1 MKQIDNVF
9 QVDNRDIIA
18 VRDSETGQIICR
30 GHWHEDHMLQCFNMD
45 GDLLD
50 GFTAYI
56 EEAEA

>member
-9 QVDNRDIIA
+9 QTDDRDIIIA
-18 VRDSETGQIICR
+18 RNSETGRSFR
-30 GHWHEDHMLQCFNMD
+30 GHWYEDHMLQCFNMD

-56 EEAEA
+56 EEAEV